1 MQHERRRFFP
11 SRRVQTVPGRSVEL
25 EMQLRPG
32 AAAPE
37 PVTRPP
43 APPEPPAP
51 PPPPPPAEGCGCEVH
66 GAGWL
71 VSGVGG
77 LSEQLPNGQTRFYSQ
92 WGANESRWT
101 GTPAHYDADGNPLP
115 IPAEQ
120 FHCHYVKADYS
131 SAELGLHAVLQGR
144 ALADAHWTFQWQGGA
159 LGEPVAP
166 GYYGGVLRVNTW
178 GNVLQVIGSGISHD
192 GTERIVG
199 LTAWAHCGGQQVAE
213 LTLDIYFPGF

>member
-1 MQHERRRFFP
+1 
-11 SRRVQTVPGRSVEL
+11 
-25 EMQLRPG
+25 MQLRPG

-37 PVTRPP
+37 PVTLPP

-51 PPPPPPAEGCGCEVH
+51 PPPPPPPPPPAEGCGCDVH

-71 VSGVGG
+71 VSGGG
-77 LSEQLPNGQTRFYSQ
+77 ELSEQLPNGQTRFYSQ
-92 WGANESRWT
+92 WGDAESRWT
-101 GTPAHYDADGNPLP
+101 GMPAHHDADGNPLP

-120 FHCHYVKADYS
+120 FHCHYIKAYYS
-131 SAELGLHAVLQGR
+131 SAEYGLHAVLQGR

-166 GYYGGVLRVNTW
+166 SNYYSGTFRVNTW
-178 GNVLQVIGSGISHD
+178 GNVLQVIGKEISYD
-192 GTERIVG
+192 GSEITIS

-213 LTLDIYFPGF
+213 IALDLYFPGY